1 MMKKEFL
8 RRRKIIWLQS
18 TRLMKSFNF
27 TKISSQRESIM
38 KWKRIF
44 FVRILSIMISI
55 IANKRRDA
63 RPLKTFWRRMQT
75 LIKKLGMYKVWIL
88 LLLKYLNIQEK
99 SGVTIKH
106 FVLKMKILITMIYWF
121 MMKYRRSIFWFIWWE
136 KKIGEKFSDPI

>member
-1 MMKKEFL
+1 MMNKEFL
-8 RRRKIIWLQS
+8 RRRKIICLQS
-18 TRLMKSFNF
+18 TRLMNSFNS

-44 FVRILSIMISI
+44 FVRILSIMIL

-75 LIKKLGMYKVWIL
+75 LIKKLGMYKVWIS

>member
-1 MMKKEFL
+1 MMNKEFL
-8 RRRKIIWLQS
+8 RRRKIICLQS
-18 TRLMKSFNF
+18 TRLMNSFNS

-44 FVRILSIMISI
+44 FVRILSTMIS

-75 LIKKLGMYKVWIL
+75 LIKKLGMYKVWIS

-106 FVLKMKILITMIYWF
+106 FVLKMKILITMIYLF
-121 MMKYRRSIFWFIWWE
+121 MMKYRRYIFWFIWWE

>member
-1 MMKKEFL
+1 MMNKEFL
-8 RRRKIIWLQS
+8 RRRKIICLQS
-18 TRLMKSFNF
+18 TRLMNSFNS

-44 FVRILSIMISI
+44 FVLILSTMIS

-75 LIKKLGMYKVWIL
+75 LIKKSGMFKVWIL

-99 SGVTIKH
+99 SGATIKH